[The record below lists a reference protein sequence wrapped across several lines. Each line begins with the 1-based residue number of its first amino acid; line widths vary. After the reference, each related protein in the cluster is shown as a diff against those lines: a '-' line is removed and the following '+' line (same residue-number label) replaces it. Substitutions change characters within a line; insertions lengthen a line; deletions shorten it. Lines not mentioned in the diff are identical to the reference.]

1 MMWNDDYYHM
11 IEKQF
16 GSETMVRV
24 ANSHRTAIDFVEKV
38 RMRPHLTE
46 HVKIRPLAQEH
57 AEACVHFFK
66 IHAFDVPFPL

>member
-16 GSETMVRV
+16 GSETMVKV

-38 RMRPHLTE
+38 RMRPQTWRIHHWQKTCRSM
-46 HVKIRPLAQEH
+46 HPSFYPFMKP
-57 AEACVHFFK
+57 VHG
-66 IHAFDVPFPL
+66 A